1 MDDLDQ
7 LEAEYKQS
15 KEVLSFEKK
24 RLILKLKQDKK
35 KILEI
40 KGNYKHKR
48 RFFLTR
54 KFELFRMKLKMWWYR
69 MLNRIFK

>member
-35 KILEI
+35 EILKI